1 MCSGVISSCT
11 SSKNNEDINNTDIHE
26 KIITENNK
34 EISNTDI
41 HKKNNNVDTKN
52 LINFKN
58 AIRFRNKSGYYYV
71 DSVHD
76 GDTFTI
82 LMPLIF
88 KSFSCYKNSSKEKLS
103 ASVNMKSSTD
113 ENNVV
118 FYKVNIRLAGVDA
131 YEIHP
136 KKDCENREEHL
147 IKGPLATTFVTN
159 LILNKFVFLEFTKD
173 NDPYARPIAKT
184 FIDNKN
190 IADMI
195 IKKGLGVPYFGGKK
209 TI

>member
-1 MCSGVISSCT
+1 MGALSSC
-11 SSKNNEDINNTDIHE
+11 SKNNNEEINNTNTHE
-26 KIITENNK
+26 KIVKNNRD
-34 EISNTDI
+34 EII
-41 HKKNNNVDTKN
+41 KKNNDVDTKN

-58 AIRFRNKSGYYYV
+58 TIRFRNKSGYYYV

-88 KSFSCYKNSSKEKLS
+88 KSFSCHKNSSKEKLS
-103 ASVNMKSSTD
+103 ASINMESSTD
-113 ENNVV
+113 KDDVM
-118 FYKVNIRLAGVDA
+118 FYKVSIRLAGVDA

-136 KKDCENREEHL
+136 KKDCKNRDEHL

-184 FIDNKN
+184 FINRSS
-190 IADMI
+190 
-195 IKKGLGVPYFGGKK
+195 LLWW
-209 TI
+209 